1 MLTSALRGASLS
13 RVPAIRPPGSPHQVS
28 APLLAPSC
36 VFEDPAVRTASIA
49 PLFQKPQF
57 LFPSVRLFRSSLS
70 SGQILRGSTEL
81 KMIWDNWLTYGV
93 ASQQRSPSPRGL
105 SLRCV
110 QRQDRVRRCIVR
122 NEPSAGALQDSPE
135 RAYGQCRSML
145 GTALS
150 VPLSCCPSGGL
161 GLSSSTS
168 WVSGG
173 RTPERQGRGP
183 PLPGPRGGSDHR
195 RQRAPCTFLLEISAV

>member
-110 QRQDRVRRCIVR
+110 QRQDRVRPLYRQKRAERWRLAGLTGARVR
-122 NEPSAGALQDSPE
+122 TVQEHVGNGLERPSVL
-135 RAYGQCRSML
+135 
-145 GTALS
+145 LS
-150 VPLSCCPSGGL
+150 L
-161 GLSSSTS
+161 
-168 WVSGG
+168 
-173 RTPERQGRGP
+173 RGP
-183 PLPGPRGGSDHR
+183 GP
-195 RQRAPCTFLLEISAV
+195 FLLHLVGVRRPRS